1 MTFFLFFYII
11 FSMKKSLILT
21 FNLLLITSLY
31 ALSYIE
37 ETYDTGIKQFQDGSY
52 KSAVDSFDA
61 VISTG
66 TKKDKEIL
74 RKAYL
79 YRADSLSELLNLDAA
94 IKEYVKITENFP
106 NTNESLRARLG
117 IGLVYY
123 KKNSYEKAREY
134 LLNFVKRF
142 PGTKITD
149 DAQYW
154 VGMLHFKNKNFK
166 KAAVSFTALA
176 QNYPKSDYAADGW
189 LRLGDSYFNL
199 KKYKQARNSYR
210 KVLTKHSA
218 SPQAEFALYSVG
230 RVYESEG
237 AVFDAI
243 AVYVQFAEKYP
254 KSQLSPEITYQVAE
268 YFYKKK
274 DYDKAVKYFE
284 QVYSNF
290 PEHNLAEEANF
301 MRSKIY
307 YKTGQKAAAINSF
320 QKFIEEYP
328 LSKNY
333 AEAMLYIGN
342 CYLELSDYR
351 KANESYNTGL
361 KLETSDSEIFAM
373 MKYNSGVAYEKTGN
387 TLEAEK
393 CYSEILYRYPK
404 SLAAA
409 EMYLRRGGEFERSGD
424 YFAAIENYELAAS
437 ISKNKGIGKSEK
449 TDGLLNTSADED
461 LGAVA
466 QKKAADCYFMQ
477 KKYKEAAREYLKVVY
492 LFSGSKYVP
501 ESHYMSA
508 RASEEIG
515 FIKDAKQNYE
525 IVKKR
530 YGDTEWA
537 QKAQERL
544 QEIEKK

>member
-1 MTFFLFFYII
+1 
-11 FSMKKSLILT
+11 MKKSFLVILLT
-21 FNLLLITSLY
+21 QLLTYSFTHRLS
-31 ALSYIE
+31 AQSYIE
-37 ETYDTGIKQFQDGSY
+37 ETYNTGVKQFQDGNY
-52 KSAVDSFDA
+52 KSAIESFDA
-61 VISTG
+61 VISTA
-66 TKKDKEIL
+66 TKKDKDFL
-74 RKAYL
+74 KKAYL
-79 YRADSLSELLNLDAA
+79 YRADSLSELLNLDTAL
-94 IKEYVKITENFP
+94 KEYIKITEKFP

-123 KKNSYEKAREY
+123 KKNNYEKTRGY
-134 LLNFVKRF
+134 LLNFIKRF

-166 KAAVSFTALA
+166 KAIVSFTALV
-176 QNYPKSDYAADGW
+176 QNYPKSDYAAAGW
-189 LRLGDSYFNL
+189 LRLGDSYFII

-210 KVLTKHSA
+210 KVLTKYPA
-218 SPQAEFALYSVG
+218 SKQAEFALYSVG
-230 RVYESEG
+230 RVYEYEG

-243 AVYVQFAEKYP
+243 TVYVQFAEKYS

-274 DYDKAVKYFE
+274 DYDKAAKYYE
-284 QVYSNF
+284 QVTSNF
-290 PEHNLAEEANF
+290 PEHNLAEESNF

-307 YKTGQKAAAINSF
+307 YRMGVRTAAINSF

-342 CYLELSDYR
+342 CYLESLDYR
-351 KANESYNTGL
+351 KAIESYNIGL
-361 KLETSDSEIFAM
+361 KLENSDSEIFAM
-373 MKYNSGVAYEKTGN
+373 MKYNCGLAYEKIGS
-387 TLEAEK
+387 TLDAEK

-409 EMYLRRGGEFERSGD
+409 EMYIRRGSEFERSGD

-437 ISKNKGIGKSEK
+437 ISKNKGIGKAEK
-449 TDGLLNTSADED
+449 TSGLLGVADED
-461 LGAVA
+461 MGAVA

-492 LFSGSKYVP
+492 LFSDSQYVP

-508 RASEEIG
+508 RSSEEIG

-525 IVKKR
+525 VVKKK

-537 QKAQERL
+537 KKATERL
-544 QEIEKK
+544 QELSKK

>member
-1 MTFFLFFYII
+1 
-11 FSMKKSLILT
+11 MKKSLLFLAIFYFL
-21 FNLLLITSLY
+21 FAICCLY
-31 ALSYIE
+31 AQSHIE
-37 ETYDTGIKQFQDGSY
+37 QIYNTGVKQFQDGNC
-52 KSAVDSFDA
+52 KSAIESFDA
-61 VISTG
+61 VISTA
-66 TKKDKEIL
+66 TKKDKDFL
-74 RKAYL
+74 KKAYL
-79 YRADSLSELLNLDAA
+79 YRADSMSELLQLDDAL
-94 IKEYVKITENFP
+94 KEYVRITEKFP
-106 NTNESLRARLG
+106 NTNESLLARLG

-123 KKNSYEKAREY
+123 KKNSYEKARDY
-134 LLNFVKRF
+134 FLNFVKRF

-166 KAAVSFTALA
+166 KAAVSFTALVR
-176 QNYPKSDYAADGW
+176 NYPKSDYAADGW

-210 KVLTKHSA
+210 KVLTKYPA
-218 SPQAEFALYSVG
+218 STPAEFALYSVG

-237 AVFDAI
+237 AVFDAM
-243 AVYVQFAEKYP
+243 AVYIQFSEKYP

-274 DYDKAVKYFE
+274 DYDKAAKYFE
-284 QVYSNF
+284 QIASNF
-290 PEHNLAEEANF
+290 PEHNIAEESNF
-301 MRSKIY
+301 LRSKIY
-307 YKTGQKAAAINSF
+307 YKTGVPAVAINSF

-333 AEAMLYIGN
+333 AEAMFYIGN
-342 CYLELSDYR
+342 CYLESSDYR
-351 KANESYNTGL
+351 KAIESYNIGL

-409 EMYLRRGGEFERSGD
+409 EMYLRRGSEFERSGD

-437 ISKNKGIGKSEK
+437 ISKNKGIGKAEK
-449 TDGLLNTSADED
+449 TNGLLSTADED
-461 LGAVA
+461 MGAIA

-492 LFSGSKYVP
+492 LFSDSQYVP

-530 YGDTEWA
+530 YSDTQWA
-537 QKAQERL
+537 KKATERL
-544 QEIEKK
+544 QELSKK

>member
-1 MTFFLFFYII
+1 MRKTF
-11 FSMKKSLILT
+11 LILLT
-21 FNLLLITSLY
+21 VFQISVVS
-31 ALSYIE
+31 AVFAKPYIE
-37 ETYDTGIKQFQDGSY
+37 ELYDSGVKQFQGGDY
-52 KSAVDSFDA
+52 KAALESFNA
-61 VISTG
+61 VISTA
-66 TKKDKEIL
+66 TKKNKEIL
-74 RKAYL
+74 KKSYL
-79 YRADSLSELLNLDAA
+79 YKANTLSELLQLDEAL
-94 IKEYVKITENFP
+94 KEYVRITEKFP

-123 KKNSYEKAREY
+123 KKNSYEKARQY

-154 VGMLHFKNKNFK
+154 LGMLHFKNKNFK
-166 KAAVSFTALA
+166 KAAVSFTALV
-176 QNYPKSDYAADGW
+176 QNYPKSDYAAEGW

-210 KVLTKHSA
+210 KILIKYPS

-237 AVFDAI
+237 AIFDAI
-243 AVYVQFAEKYP
+243 SVYVQFAEKYP
-254 KSQLSPEITYQVAE
+254 TSQFSPEITYQVAE

-274 DYDKAVKYFE
+274 DYGKAAKYFE
-284 QVYSNF
+284 QIISNF
-290 PEHNLAEEANF
+290 PEHNLAESASF
-301 MRSKIY
+301 IRAKIY
-307 YKTGQKAAAINSF
+307 YRTGACSEAIDSLK
-320 QKFIEEYP
+320 KFIEGYP

-333 AEAMLYIGN
+333 AEALLYISN
-342 CYLELSDYR
+342 CYLEASDYN
-351 KANESYNTGL
+351 KAIENYETGF
-361 KLETSDSEIFAM
+361 KLESADPEIFAM
-373 MKYNSGVAYEKTGN
+373 MKYNCGIAYEKIGN
-387 TLEAEK
+387 TLDAEK

-409 EMYLRRGGEFERSGD
+409 GMYLRRGDEFERSGD
-424 YFAAIENYELAAS
+424 YFAAIENYELAATL
-437 ISKNKGIGKSEK
+437 SKNKGIGRTESIN
-449 TDGLLNTSADED
+449 GLLSTADED
-461 LGAVA
+461 MGAVA

-492 LFSGSKYVP
+492 LFSDSQYVP

-508 RASEEIG
+508 RSSEEIG

-530 YGDTEWA
+530 YSDTEWA
-537 QKAQERL
+537 KKAQERL
-544 QEIEKK
+544 DKIK

>member
-1 MTFFLFFYII
+1 
-11 FSMKKSLILT
+11 MKKILFLT
-21 FNLLLITSLY
+21 FNFLLVTSLFS
-31 ALSYIE
+31 LSYLE
-37 ETYDTGIKQFQDGSY
+37 ETYNTGVKQFQDGNY

-61 VISTG
+61 VISTA
-66 TKKDKEIL
+66 TKKNRDFLK
-74 RKAYL
+74 KAYL
-79 YRADSLSELLNLDAA
+79 YRADSMSELLQLDDAL
-94 IKEYVKITENFP
+94 KEYVKITEKFP
-106 NTNESLRARLG
+106 NTNESIRARLG

-134 LLNFVKRF
+134 FLNFIKRF

-166 KAAVSFTALA
+166 KATVSFNALVR
-176 QNYPKSDYAADGW
+176 NYPKSDYAADGW

-199 KKYKQARNSYR
+199 KKYKQAKNLYR
-210 KVLTKHSA
+210 KVLAKYPA

-230 RVYESEG
+230 RVYETEG

-243 AVYVQFAEKYP
+243 SVYVQFAEKYP
-254 KSQLSPEITYQVAE
+254 TSQLSPEITYQVAE

-274 DYDKAVKYFE
+274 DYDKAARYFE
-284 QVYSNF
+284 QIASNF
-290 PEHNLAEEANF
+290 PEHNLAEDANF
-301 MRSKIY
+301 IRSKIY
-307 YKTGQKAAAINSF
+307 YKTGQPAAAINSF
-320 QKFIEEYP
+320 QKFVEEYP

-342 CYLELSDYR
+342 CYLDSSDYK
-351 KANESYNTGL
+351 KAIENYNIGL

-373 MKYNSGVAYEKTGN
+373 MKYNSGVACEKIGN

-409 EMYLRRGGEFERSGD
+409 EMYLRRGSEFERSGD
-424 YFAAIENYELAAS
+424 YFAAIENYELAATL
-437 ISKNKGIGKSEK
+437 SKNKGIGNAESIN
-449 TDGLLNTSADED
+449 GLLSTSDEN

-492 LFSGSKYVP
+492 LFSDSQYVP

-530 YGDTEWA
+530 YSDTQWA
-537 QKAQERL
+537 KKATERL
-544 QEIEKK
+544 QELNKK

>member
-1 MTFFLFFYII
+1 
-11 FSMKKSLILT
+11 MKKSFSVILLST
-21 FNLLLITSLY
+21 FLPFYLSTFLY
-31 ALSYIE
+31 SQSYVE
-37 ETYDTGIKQFQDGSY
+37 EIYGEGVKQFQDGNY
-52 KSAVDSFDA
+52 KSAIEKFDA
-61 VISTG
+61 AISTA
-66 TKKDKEIL
+66 TKKEKDFLK
-74 RKAYL
+74 KAYL
-79 YRADSLSELLNLDAA
+79 YRADSMSELLQLDDAL
-94 IKEYVKITENFP
+94 KEYVRITEKFP
-106 NTNESLRARLG
+106 NTNESIRARLG

-134 LLNFVKRF
+134 FLNFVKRF
-142 PGTKITD
+142 PDTKITD

-166 KAAVSFTALA
+166 KAAVSFTALV

-210 KVLTKHSA
+210 KIITKYPA
-218 SPQAEFALYSVG
+218 SPQSEFALYGIG
-230 RVYESEG
+230 RVYETEG

-243 AVYVQFAEKYP
+243 SVYVQFAEKYP
-254 KSQLSPEITYQVAE
+254 TSQLSPEITYQIAE

-274 DYDKAVKYFE
+274 DYAQAAKYFE
-284 QVYSNF
+284 QIYSNF

-307 YKTGQKAAAINSF
+307 YKTGAWTDAINSL

-333 AEAMLYIGN
+333 AAAMLYSGN
-342 CYLELSDYR
+342 CYLESSDYQ
-351 KANESYNTGL
+351 KAIESYNTGL
-361 KLETSDSEIFAM
+361 KLETSDPEIFAM

-409 EMYLRRGGEFERSGD
+409 EMYLRRGSEFERSGD
-424 YFAAIENYELAAS
+424 YFAAIENYELAATL
-437 ISKNKGIGKSEK
+437 SKNKGIGKAER
-449 TDGLLNTSADED
+449 TNGLLNTADED
-461 LGAVA
+461 MGAIA

-492 LFSGSKYVP
+492 LFSDSQYVP

-530 YGDTEWA
+530 YSDTEWA
-537 QKAQERL
+537 KKATERL
-544 QEIEKK
+544 QELNKK